1 MEKRELA
8 IITLKKDAG
17 VIYSNQIKYFLGD
30 NIKINLYS
38 FEEDNLKL
46 LHEKLI
52 VLSVRLKY
60 DEISAIC
67 PRDAQIIIPN
77 LTFEKSSVKKISK
90 LDEHKKVFV
99 YNLSK
104 SMALETI
111 TIIHKL
117 GINIQNFTPSYPGA
131 DNILPDSI
139 VLSPGEEILIDCHNC
154 EIIDLGYRIIDLGCI
169 ADIAINLD
177 LKHLIKED
185 LLNKFIDK
193 VVPTSYITE
202 KLLLSQTKLENKFDF
217 LLASIDEG
225 LVCISE
231 DKIVQFYSH
240 VAREILD
247 VNENEMTGKYIGD
260 YIKSFDFRQLKKQS
274 ANIQKVVKV
283 KNIDINIDIR
293 YTDIC
298 GFRGFI
304 IKLAKFYESEKKQA
318 KLRAQLMN
326 SGNVSKYN
334 FDDIVGNSKS
344 IMESKKI
351 AYKMAQ
357 SNSSIL
363 IIGESGTGKE
373 LFAQSI
379 HSASCRSKGPFVAVN
394 CSTFQEGLLQSE
406 LFGYDEGAFT
416 GAKKGG
422 KIGLFEMANKGTIF
436 LDEIGEMDLN
446 SQASLLRVIQERQIR
461 RVGSDKVIN
470 VDIRI
475 VAATNRDLKKLVCE
489 GKFRKDLFYRLNVL
503 PLKIS
508 PLRDREDDL
517 FLIFESFKKNLD
529 SNFILSD
536 EVVDVFKRYNWDG
549 NIRELSNLAEYFSYT
564 GKERIEVSDLPEY
577 ILESFEKI
585 DPCEKILQEEKS
597 YDKLEFKRP
606 INDYIFVLNKMNQA
620 YNLKQRIGRKKI
632 YEYALEEQVFLT
644 EQQIRSILLE
654 LQEHELVKVL
664 SGRGGSIVTEK
675 GISFLR
681 EYKK

>member
-17 VIYSNQIKYFLGD
+17 VVYSNQIKYFLGD

-38 FEEDNLKL
+38 FEEDNLNL

-60 DEISAIC
+60 DEISSIC

-131 DNILPDSI
+131 DNISPDSI

-169 ADIAINLD
+169 ADIAINLG

-334 FDDIVGNSKS
+334 FDDIVGCSKS

-379 HSASCRSKGPFVAVN
+379 HSVSCRSKGPFVAVN

-529 SNFILSD
+529 SNFILSE

-564 GKERIEVSDLPEY
+564 GKERIEISDLPEY

-585 DPCEKILQEEKS
+585 DPCEKILQEERS

-606 INDYIFVLNKMNQA
+606 LNDYIFVLNKMNQA

-632 YEYALEEQVFLT
+632 YEYALEEHVFLT

-664 SGRGGSIVTEK
+664 LGRGGSIVTEK